1 MLLLILFSALRT
13 GFEPVPTVL
22 ETGMLPLHYRSIL
35 LIHQDS
41 NLNSKSQNLG
51 CCQLHYGSV
60 LCCFAE
66 QTGIEPVPLV
76 FQTNVHTLYTTL
88 PGFVMGNR

>member
-1 MLLLILFSALRT
+1 MLLIILFLHS
-13 GFEPVPTVL
+13 EPDSNQYQRFWRP
-22 ETGMLPLHYRSIL
+22 GCCHYTIGVFL

-41 NLNSKSQNLG
+41 NLNSKNQNLG

-60 LCCFAE
+60 LRCFVE